1 MSYPK
6 YCAPLI
12 IMSLSFA
19 VASADPAASD
29 PVPTPLAPPLTPGAC
44 YDTEGKKLADVNC
57 GEYED
62 VLQQQARIADLQ
74 QKIAASRGR
83 MDEAGKPAPAL
94 STPAA
99 APAPEPDNPEVLE
112 VFGENARLRWHG
124 ETVTVRVGQRLPHS
138 SWTLNQVST
147 EGAVLA
153 DRARRAFV
161 PVITK

>member
-1 MSYPK
+1 MSFPK
-6 YCAPLI
+6 SCLSLVI
-12 IMSLSFA
+12 LSLSG

-29 PVPTPLAPPLTPGAC
+29 SVPPPLTPGAC

-74 QKIAASRGR
+74 QKIAASRSR
-83 MDEAGKPAPAL
+83 LEEASKPAPAL

-99 APAPEPDNPEVLE
+99 APQPEPDNPEVLE

-124 ETVTVRVGQRLPHS
+124 ETVTVHVGQRLPHS
-138 SWTLNQVST
+138 SWTLSQVST
-147 EGAVLA
+147 EGAVLS